1 MVHKMLLILLLV
13 QKMVGL
19 TLVSKYFHRCSI
31 FLVVFKSYFEKTLRK
46 IKNLVLHDKSLNE
59 FERK

>member
-1 MVHKMLLILLLV
+1 MIHKMLLILFLV
-13 QKMVGL
+13 QKMAGL
-19 TLVSKYFHRCSI
+19 MLVSKHFHRYSI

-46 IKNLVLHDKSLNE
+46 IKNLVLYEKSLNE